1 MFNIRQLLPSARLPQ
16 YPLTETI
23 MLGRKFQQ
31 VAIGAVSSLIG
42 FTTLTPAFGAD
53 VLHRPGTVASKA
65 APSRPAALAAPVIE
79 NGRECTVINFE
90 GVGNQAAIPE
100 FDGIQSPG
108 WLGIIDQDAGGTGNF
123 ANEPTPQTIAFWL
136 GGNPGSR
143 DIVMTKTPASR
154 LEFYYAS
161 AVAVTMQALDDKG
174 NVLATSTGPANY
186 NTASGDPNGDYNRWD
201 PLKVETDGN
210 KIKTVRVTGNTNQ
223 TGIDNLK
230 VCTTIGVEAVEMTQA
245 IQQFQELKDLKA
257 SLDASREPP
266 VPLVAGKSGVL
277 RLYTAKVT
285 AVTDVTIRLS
295 GAVSRTLTMPLQPN
309 CSVEDQR
316 RQKGGCRSFDFYL
329 TPPEGNWDIKA
340 EVVDSS
346 GKVLETH
353 DFPFKSRKTDTL
365 SLKAVSV
372 CDARDAAGAWQCAP
386 ASALASRVSLLRK
399 LAPTRQVSVEV
410 TGNAIR
416 RATAGYTNVNLWWMD
431 AAKDANDLFG
441 IFDWFAGVTGEHRTY
456 FGMVRTA
463 VPGGI
468 GGIAHDLPSHA
479 ALGRTSAIRLGTET
493 VNEMVSHEVGHT
505 LGLHHT
511 NTQAPG
517 ITAAP
522 PGCYNLAADS
532 GTDWPFGSNT
542 IQSMTRP
549 EVAFDVAAHKPLLPE
564 ATFEI
569 MSYCVPRWISPFSYK
584 KALTALGG
592 GSVTSAGRQAQV
604 ERSTAQG
611 SFWTISGAIRDG
623 SAVVD
628 PVFDETTVGPVDAGT
643 GTHRIEVQ
651 DAAGA
656 VLFLRQFTPSSAHSE
671 SSGPEASGPAVF
683 FELIPVQAGAARVVV
698 FNPAD
703 AAIGTVAFG
712 GSAPVVRLLQPAG
725 GGSLAG
731 QQAISWTVT
740 DADSATRT
748 AKVFYAPDG
757 INWRQLARQAQSDT
771 VTVDFDQLPGATG
784 TARIKV
790 VVSDGVN
797 SAAAVS
803 APFSVPRKALQDV
816 QILAPLANAAY
827 PRETEVQFEGTAYD
841 VDDGMLDDTAV
852 TWRSSLDGVLGNGAF
867 LATTALRP
875 GTHAITMSAVDSDG
889 NTREAATTVR
899 IAGAAPLLT
908 LGVTPLD
915 TLPTTCTEASII
927 VDAGA
932 GGVGIDKAEYSLDGG
947 VTWTQVPANRLPYR
961 FIVPGSGYIHL
972 VARVFDQAGQLA
984 VRDAKFFVNSA
995 CAVAGPP
1002 RFDGVLGGQGAAGT
1016 GSMHVDVV
1024 LRNGGQG
1031 PARAAR
1037 LTGVALR
1044 TLSGTGTVTLDTAR
1058 SPALP
1063 LALPDLAAGASHTVR
1078 LYFNVP
1084 AGVKR
1089 FSVTENGELSDIFG
1103 RSYKF
1108 SINQSVIP

>member
-1 MFNIRQLLPSARLPQ
+1 MFNIRQLLPSATLPQ
-16 YPLTETI
+16 YLLTETI

-31 VAIGAVSSLIG
+31 VAIVAVSSLIG
-42 FTTLTPAFGAD
+42 FTTIAPAFAAD
-53 VLHRPGTVASKA
+53 VLHRPGSLARKS
-65 APSRPAALAAPVIE
+65 APSRPMALAAPVIE

-108 WLGIIDQDAGGTGNF
+108 WLGIIDADAGGTGNF
-123 ANEPTPQTIAFWL
+123 ANEPTPETIAFWL

-174 NVLATSTGPANY
+174 NVLATSTGAPNY
-186 NTASGDPNGDYNRWD
+186 NTSSGDPNGDYNRWD

-230 VCTTIGVEAVEMTQA
+230 VCTTIGVEAAEMTQA

-340 EVVDSS
+340 EVIDSS

-372 CDARDAAGAWQCAP
+372 CDAKDAAGAWQCAP

-399 LAPTRQVSVEV
+399 LAPTRQVSVAV
-410 TGNAIR
+410 TGEAIR
-416 RATAGYTNVNLWWMD
+416 RATAGYADVTNWWVD
-431 AAKDANDLFG
+431 SAKDAN
-441 IFDWFAGVTGEHRTY
+441 
-456 FGMVRTA
+456 
-463 VPGGI
+463 
-468 GGIAHDLPSHA
+468 DLPSHA
-479 ALGRTSAIRLGTET
+479 ALGRTSAMRLGTET
-493 VNEMVSHEVGHT
+493 VTEMVSHEVGHT

-532 GTDWPFGSNT
+532 GTDWPFGNNT

-592 GSVTSAGRQAQV
+592 GSVTSAGRQAQA

-611 SFWTISGAIRDG
+611 SFWTISGAIRNG

-628 PVFDETTVGPVDAGT
+628 PVFDETTVGPVDAGS

-671 SSGPEASGPAVF
+671 STGPEATGPAVF
-683 FELIPVQAGAARVVV
+683 FELIPVQANAARVVV

-703 AAIGTVAFG
+703 AAIGSVAFG
-712 GSAPVVRLLQPAG
+712 GSAPVVRLVQPAG
-725 GGSLAG
+725 GGTLAG
-731 QQAISWTVT
+731 QQTIGWTVT

-757 INWRQLARQAQSDT
+757 FHWRQLARQAQSDS
-771 VTVDFDQLPGATG
+771 VTVDFDQLPGAAG

-790 VVSDGVN
+790 VVSDGAN

-803 APFSVPRKALQDV
+803 EPFSVARKVPQDV

-827 PRETEVQFEGTAYD
+827 PRDTEVQFEGTAYD
-841 VDDGMLDDTAV
+841 IDDGMLDDAAV

-867 LATTALRP
+867 VATTGLRP
-875 GTHAITMSAVDSDG
+875 GTHAITMSATDSDG
-889 NTREAATTVR
+889 NTREATTTVR

-908 LGVTPLD
+908 LAVTPLD

-927 VDAGA
+927 VDANA
-932 GGVGIDKAEYSLDGG
+932 GGVGIDKAEYSLNGG
-947 VTWTQVPANRLPYR
+947 VAWTQVPANRLPYR

-1002 RFDGVLGGQGAAGT
+1002 RFDGALGGQGAAGT
-1016 GSMHVDVV
+1016 GSMYVDVV

-1089 FSVTENGELSDIFG
+1089 FSVTESGELSDIFDRG
-1103 RSYKF
+1103 YKF